1 MKSFGPHLGRAILS
15 LLHGEL
21 TRALPLDAA
30 LPHTAGE
37 LQPHL
42 ARRSH
47 QLTLPPSC
55 RLHPHLASGCLPWP
69 IKGSRLPP
77 VALSPH
83 THHRALILILL
94 LLRTPGASSP
104 CYYALTM
111 PRKRRSSS
119 AEADARF
126 TRAEAEGYV
135 PGAYREEDN
144 VKDLSKH
151 NDKT

>member
-1 MKSFGPHLGRAILS
+1 MLSRRSSALKMSVSFAINEKLRATPWQGKPS

-37 LQPHL
+37 QHPHL

-55 RLHPHLASGCLPWP
+55 RLHPRLASGCLPWP
-69 IKGSRLPP
+69 IKGGRLPP

-83 THHRALILILL
+83 THHRALILILP
-94 LLRTPGASSP
+94 LRTPGASSP
-104 CYYALTM
+104 ML
-111 PRKRRSSS
+111 S
-119 AEADARF
+119 
-126 TRAEAEGYV
+126 RA
-135 PGAYREEDN
+135 
-144 VKDLSKH
+144 H
-151 NDKT
+151 NDEEETVFLRRGGRTIYPC